1 MKYRPFGKTGWSA
14 SALGFGC
21 MRLPTRGAPKDIDEG
36 AAIPMIRRAID
47 AGVNYVDTAY
57 PYHAG
62 MSEVVVGKAL
72 KDGYRQKVKL
82 ATKLPVWLLKTPQD
96 AERLFNE
103 QLQRLQDDHVD
114 MYLLHSLSAGTWKK
128 LKALGVLAWAEELK
142 KSGRIDYIGFSFHD
156 EYPAFTEIL
165 HGWDAWDFC
174 QIQYN
179 FMDIEHQAG
188 TRGLKEAAQR
198 GLAVVIMEPLL
209 GGGLAKSPPPIE
221 ALWSSAAKK
230 RSAPDWALQ
239 WLWDQREVS
248 LLLSGMTSMAQV
260 EENLASADKAAMGS
274 FTAAEQDLVKRVAD
288 AYRALRP
295 IPCTQCNYC
304 MPCPHGVDIPRN
316 LSIWN
321 ERVAFDSLPK
331 VRNQWGFVPP
341 AIRAT
346 ACTACK
352 ECEEKCPQSIV
363 IHEWMSTIGK
373 ALG

>member
-1 MKYRPFGKTGWSA
+1 VKYRPFGKTGWNA

-21 MRLPTRGAPKDIDEG
+21 MRLPTRGTPKDIDEPL
-36 AAIPMIRRAID
+36 AVAMIRRAID

-72 KDGYRQKVKL
+72 KDGWRRKVKL

-96 AERLFNE
+96 AERLFSE
-103 QLQRLQDDHVD
+103 QLSRLQDDHVD
-114 MYLLHSLSAGTWKK
+114 MYLLHALGAGTWKK
-128 LKALGVLAWAEELK
+128 LKALGVLEWAARQK
-142 KSGRIDYIGFSFHD
+142 KSGRVDSIGFSFHD

-165 HGWDAWDFC
+165 NGWDGWDFC

-179 FMDIEHQAG
+179 YMDIEHQAG
-188 TRGLKEAAQR
+188 ARGLKEAAEK

-209 GGGLAKSPPPIE
+209 GGGLAKSPPPVE
-221 ALWSSAAKK
+221 ALWNTAAKK
-230 RSAPDWALQ
+230 RSAPAWALQ
-239 WLWDQREVS
+239 WLWDQPEVS
-248 LLLSGMTSMAQV
+248 LLLSGMTTMAQV
-260 EENLASADKAAMGS
+260 EENLAAAEGAAVGT
-274 FTAAEQDLVKRVAD
+274 FTAAEQDLVRRVAD
-288 AYRALRP
+288 AYRSLRP

-321 ERVAFDSLPK
+321 ERVAFDSLSK
-331 VRNQWGFVPP
+331 VKNQWGFVPP

-346 ACTACK
+346 ACTACG
-352 ECEEKCPQSIV
+352 ECVEKCPQGIK
-363 IHEWMSTIGK
+363 IPEWMGTISK